1 VLAFIVRR
9 LFATLLVLLA
19 ASFIVYILTASS
31 GDPLLALRGSS
42 DPSAQEK
49 IAYLTRV
56 LDLETPPAL
65 RYFKW
70 LAGVAG
76 CFIAQCDLGISVSR
90 GEQAVTEALAGAM
103 VSTIQLVTLA
113 TIVAIVLGVAI
124 GMSTALRQYSGYDYT
139 VTFMTFVFY
148 SLPIFWFAVL
158 LKEWGAIRFN
168 QFLGNPE
175 VPLWLSI
182 VIAIASGAAWMG
194 IVGGSAKTRAK
205 VLAIGTAVTFVGLQS
220 LLLTGWF
227 EKPSLGII
235 GIILG
240 GALISAIVIS
250 LTTGFKHKGMLYAAL
265 AVVGFWLAVWYPL
278 QFLFF
283 YIPELWTLLALVG
296 LAVVV
301 AFVAGTL
308 FGGEDRKQIVRAA
321 GIISILTLGLVI
333 IDRVLQVWSD
343 YQKMIPQANGIIST
357 IGAKTPNLPGD
368 MWFQFLDGFGHLLL
382 PTIAL
387 SIGSLAAYTRYARSS
402 LLEVMNQD
410 YVRTARA
417 KGLAERTVIMRHAFR
432 NAMIPIVTIV
442 AFDIGGLIGGAI
454 ITERIFA
461 WQGMGSLFNL
471 GLQAVDLNLVMGV
484 FLVTGIVA
492 VVFNVIAD
500 IAYAALDPRIRLN

>member
-1 VLAFIVRR
+1 MLAFIVRR
-9 LFATLLVLLA
+9 FFATALVLLA
-19 ASFIVYILTASS
+19 ASFIVYYLTAIS
-31 GDPLLALRGSS
+31 GDPLLELRGSS

-49 IAYLTRV
+49 IAYLTKV

-65 RYFKW
+65 RYFSW

-76 CFIAQCDLGISVSR
+76 CFVGQCDLGISVSR

-124 GMSTALRQYSGYDYT
+124 GMSTALRQYSGYDYS

-182 VIAIASGAAWMG
+182 VISVATGAAWMG
-194 IVGGSAKTRAK
+194 IIGGSAKTRAK
-205 VLAIGTAVTFVGLQS
+205 VLGIGTALTFFGLQA
-220 LLLTGWF
+220 LLISGWF
-227 EKPSLGII
+227 EKPSLGLI
-235 GIILG
+235 GIFLG
-240 GALISAIVIS
+240 GAVVAAIVIA
-250 LTTGFKHKGMLYAAL
+250 LTTGFKLRGMLWASGAVL
-265 AVVGFWLAVWYPL
+265 AFWLVAWYPL

-283 YIPELWTLLALVG
+283 YIPELWTLLALVF
-296 LAVVV
+296 LAVAV
-301 AFVAGTL
+301 AFISGTV
-308 FGGEDRKQIVRAA
+308 FGGEDKKQIIRAV

-333 IDRVLQVWSD
+333 VDRVLQTWSD
-343 YQKMIPQANGIIST
+343 YQQMIPQAQGIIST

-368 MWFQFLDGFGHLLL
+368 MWFQMLDTFGHLLL

-442 AFDIGGLIGGAI
+442 AFDVGGLIGGAI

-492 VVFNVIAD
+492 VVFNVLAD
-500 IAYAALDPRIRLN
+500 VAYAALDPRIRLN

>member
-1 VLAFIVRR
+1 MLAFIVRR
-9 LFATLLVLLA
+9 LFATILVLLA
-19 ASFIVYILTASS
+19 ASFIVYYLTAIS
-31 GDPLLALRGSS
+31 GDPLLELRGSS
-42 DPSAQEK
+42 DPSAKEK
-49 IAYLTRV
+49 IAYLTKV
-56 LDLETPPAL
+56 LDLDTPPAL
-65 RYFKW
+65 RYFSW

-76 CFIAQCDLGISVSR
+76 CFVGQCDLGISVSR

-103 VSTIQLVTLA
+103 VSTIQLITLA

-175 VPLWLSI
+175 VPLWLTV

-194 IVGGSAKTRAK
+194 VVGGSSKTRAK
-205 VLAIGTAVTFVGLQS
+205 VLGIGTAVTFFGLQA

-227 EKPSLGII
+227 EKPSLGLI
-235 GIILG
+235 GIALG
-240 GALISAIVIS
+240 GALISAIVIA
-250 LTTGFKHKGMLYAAL
+250 LTTGFKNRGMLFAAA
-265 AVVGFWLAVWYPL
+265 AVIGFWLAVWYPL

-283 YIPELWTLLALVG
+283 FIPELWTLLALVG
-296 LAVVV
+296 LAVAV
-301 AFVAGTL
+301 AFVAAAF
-308 FGGEDRKQIVRAA
+308 FGGEDKKQIVRAA
-321 GIISILTLGLVI
+321 GIISILTLGLLIV
-333 IDRVLQVWSD
+333 DRVLQTWTD
-343 YQKMIPQANGIIST
+343 YQQMIPQAQGIIST

-368 MWFQFLDGFGHLLL
+368 MWFQMLDSFGHLLL

-492 VVFNVIAD
+492 VVFNVVAD

>member
-1 VLAFIVRR
+1 MLAFIVRR
-9 LFATLLVLLA
+9 FFATLLVLIA
-19 ASFIVYILTASS
+19 ASFIVYYLTAIS
-31 GDPLLALRGSS
+31 GDPLQELRGSI
-42 DPSAQEK
+42 DPNAQEK
-49 IAYLTRV
+49 IAYLTKV

-65 RYFKW
+65 RYFSW

-76 CFIAQCDLGISVSR
+76 CFVGQCDLGISVSR

-103 VSTIQLVTLA
+103 VSTIQLITLA

-175 VPLWLSI
+175 VPFWLTV
-182 VIAIASGAAWMG
+182 VIALASGAAWMG
-194 IVGGSAKTRAK
+194 IVGGSSKTRAK
-205 VLAIGTAVTFVGLQS
+205 VLGTGTAVTFFGLQA
-220 LLLTGWF
+220 LLLSGWF
-227 EKPSLGII
+227 EKPSLGLF
-235 GIILG
+235 GILLG
-240 GALISAIVIS
+240 GAIVATVAIA
-250 LTTGFKHKGMLYAAL
+250 LTTGFKHRGMLLAA
-265 AVVGFWLAVWYPL
+265 ASVIAFWLAVWYPL

-283 YIPELWTLLALVG
+283 FIPELWTLLALV
-296 LAVVV
+296 VV
-301 AFVAGTL
+301 AVAVAFIAGAF
-308 FGGEDRKQIVRAA
+308 FGGEDKKQIVRAA

-333 IDRVLQVWSD
+333 VDRVLQTWID
-343 YQKMIPQANGIIST
+343 YQQMIPQAQGIIST

-368 MWFQFLDGFGHLLL
+368 MWFQMLDSFGHLLL

-492 VVFNVIAD
+492 VVFNVVAD

>member
-1 VLAFIVRR
+1 MLAFIVRR
-9 LFATLLVLLA
+9 FFATLLVLLA
-19 ASFIVYILTASS
+19 ASFIVYFLTAIS
-31 GDPLLALRGSS
+31 GDPLQELRGSS
-42 DPSAQEK
+42 DPNAQEK
-49 IAYLTRV
+49 IAYLTKA
-56 LDLETPPAL
+56 LDLDTPPVL

-76 CFIAQCDLGISVSR
+76 CFIGQCDLGISVSR

-175 VPLWLSI
+175 VPLW
-182 VIAIASGAAWMG
+182 IAILIAIGSGATWMG
-194 IVGGSAKTRAK
+194 IVGGSAKTRFR
-205 VLAIGTAVTFVGLQS
+205 VLVIGTVVTFAGLQA
-220 LLLTGWF
+220 LLVSGWF
-227 EKPSLGII
+227 EKPTIGLFGIL
-235 GIILG
+235 LG
-240 GALISAIVIS
+240 GVLISAIVIS
-250 LTTGFKHKGMLYAAL
+250 LTTGLKHRGMLLSAA
-265 AVVGFWLAVWYPL
+265 AVVFFWLAAWYPL

-283 YIPELWTLLALVG
+283 FIPELWTLLALV
-296 LAVVV
+296 AVAVAV
-301 AFVAGTL
+301 AFVVGSL
-308 FGGEDRKQIVRAA
+308 FGGEDKKQIIRAA

-333 IDRVLQVWSD
+333 VDRVLQTWSD
-343 YQKMIPQANGIIST
+343 YQQMIPQAQGIIST

-368 MWFQFLDGFGHLLL
+368 MWFQILDSFGHLLL

-417 KGLAERTVIMRHAFR
+417 KGLAERTVVMRHAFR

-442 AFDIGGLIGGAI
+442 AFDVGGLIGGAI

-471 GLQAVDLNLVMGV
+471 GLQALDLNLVMGV
-484 FLVTGIVA
+484 FLVTGFVA
-492 VVFNVIAD
+492 VVFNLVAD
-500 IAYAALDPRIRLN
+500 IAYAALDPRIRLT

>member
-1 VLAFIVRR
+1 
-9 LFATLLVLLA
+9 
-19 ASFIVYILTASS
+19 
-31 GDPLLALRGSS
+31 
-42 DPSAQEK
+42 
-49 IAYLTRV
+49 
-56 LDLETPPAL
+56 
-65 RYFKW
+65 
-70 LAGVAG
+70 
-76 CFIAQCDLGISVSR
+76 VSR

-175 VPLWLSI
+175 VPLWLAV
-182 VIAIASGAAWMG
+182 VIALASGAAWMG

-205 VLAIGTAVTFVGLQS
+205 VLGIGTAVTFIGLQA
-220 LLLTGWF
+220 LLLSGWF
-227 EKPSLGII
+227 EKPSLGLF
-235 GIILG
+235 GILLG
-240 GALISAIVIS
+240 GALIAAIVIS
-250 LTTGFKHKGMLYAAL
+250 LTTGFKHRGMLFAAA
-265 AVVGFWLAVWYPL
+265 AVIGFWLAVWYPL

-283 YIPELWTLLALVG
+283 FIPELWTLLALVG
-296 LAVVV
+296 LAVAV
-301 AFVAGTL
+301 AFVAGAF
-308 FGGEDRKQIVRAA
+308 FGGEDKKQIVRAA

-333 IDRVLQVWSD
+333 IDRVLQTWTD
-343 YQKMIPQANGIIST
+343 YQQMIPQAQGIIST

-368 MWFQFLDGFGHLLL
+368 MWFQMLDSFGHLLL

-442 AFDIGGLIGGAI
+442 AFDVGGLIGGAI

-492 VVFNVIAD
+492 VVFNVVAD

>member
-1 VLAFIVRR
+1 LLSFIVRR

-19 ASFIVYILTASS
+19 ASFIVYVLTASS

-175 VPLWLSI
+175 VPLWLSV

-194 IVGGSAKTRAK
+194 IVGGSAKTRAR
-205 VLAIGTAVTFVGLQS
+205 VLGIGTAVTFIGLQS

-227 EKPSLGII
+227 EKPSLGLV
-235 GIILG
+235 GILFG
-240 GALISAIVIS
+240 GALVAAIVMS
-250 LTTGFKHKGMLYAAL
+250 LTTGFKHKGMLFASM

-283 YIPELWTLLALVG
+283 FVPELWTLLALVVVG
-296 LAVVV
+296 VAAAFLA
-301 AFVAGTL
+301 GSI
-308 FGGEDRKQIVRAA
+308 FGGEEKKQIIRAA
-321 GIISILTLGLVI
+321 GIISILTLGFVI
-333 IDRVLQVWSD
+333 MDRVLQTWTD
-343 YQKMIPQANGIIST
+343 YQQMIPQAQGIIST
-357 IGAKTPNLPGD
+357 IGATTPNLPGD

>member
-19 ASFIVYILTASS
+19 ASFIVYVLTAYS
-31 GDPLLALRGSS
+31 GDPLLALKGSS
-42 DPSAQEK
+42 DPSAKDK
-49 IAYLTRV
+49 IAYLTQI

-76 CFIAQCDLGISVSR
+76 CFIGQCDLGVSISR
-90 GEQAVTEALAGAM
+90 GEQAVTEALAAAM

-113 TIVAIVLGVAI
+113 TFVAIILGVAI

-139 VTFMTFVFY
+139 ITFMTFVFY

-168 QFLGNPE
+168 QFLGNPQL
-175 VPLWLSI
+175 PLWMVAL
-182 VIAIASGAAWMG
+182 IALASGAAWMG
-194 IVGGSAKTRAK
+194 IIGGSPKLRLR
-205 VLAIGTAVTFVGLQS
+205 VLLGGIAITFIGLQGI
-220 LLLTGWF
+220 LLSGWF

-235 GIILG
+235 GIAMG
-240 GALISAIVIS
+240 GVLISVLVIA
-250 LTTGFKHKGMLYAAL
+250 LTTGFSHKGMLYSAA
-265 AVVGFWLAVWYPL
+265 AVVGFWLAVWFPL

-283 YIPELWTLLALVG
+283 FIPELWTLLVL
-296 LAVVV
+296 VVV
-301 AFVAGTL
+301 GIGVAFAAGSI
-308 FGGEDRKQIVRAA
+308 FGGEDKKQIIRAA
-321 GIISILTLGLVI
+321 GIISILTLMLVI
-333 IDRVLQVWSD
+333 IDRVLQVWED
-343 YQKMIPQANGIIST
+343 YQRLIPQASGIIST
-357 IGAKTPNLPGD
+357 IGAQTPNLRGD
-368 MWFQFLDGFGHLLL
+368 MWFQMLDSFGHLLL

-402 LLEVMNQD
+402 LLEVLNQD

-432 NAMIPIVTIV
+432 NAMIPIITIV
-442 AFDIGGLIGGAI
+442 AFDFGGLIGGAI

-461 WQGMGSLFNL
+461 WQGMGSLFNF
-471 GLQAVDLNLVMGV
+471 GLQAIDLNLVMGV
-484 FLVTGIVA
+484 FLVTGLVA

-500 IAYAALDPRIRLN
+500 IAYAALDPRIRLT

>member
-1 VLAFIVRR
+1 MLAFIVRR
-9 LFATLLVLLA
+9 LFATSLVLVA
-19 ASFIVYILTASS
+19 ASFIVYVLTAYS
-31 GDPLLALRGSS
+31 GDPLAALKGSS
-42 DPSAQEK
+42 DPSAKDK
-49 IAYLTRV
+49 IIYLTQV

-76 CFIAQCDLGISVSR
+76 CFIGQCDLGVSVSR
-90 GEQAVTEALAGAM
+90 GEQAVTDALAAAM

-113 TIVAIVLGVAI
+113 TFVAIILGVAI

-168 QFLGNPE
+168 QFLGNPDL
-175 VPLWLSI
+175 PLWMVAL
-182 VIAIASGAAWMG
+182 IALASGLAWMG
-194 IVGGSAKTRAK
+194 IIGGSATTRLR
-205 VLAIGTAVTFVGLQS
+205 VLIVGIVITFVGLQAILIS
-220 LLLTGWF
+220 GWF
-227 EKPSLGII
+227 EKPSLGLI
-235 GIILG
+235 GIALG
-240 GALISAIVIS
+240 GALVSALVIA
-250 LTTGFKHKGMLYAAL
+250 LTTGFASKGMLLSAA
-265 AVVGFWLAVWYPL
+265 AVVGFWLAVWFPL

-283 YIPELWTLLALVG
+283 YVPELWTLLILIAVG
-296 LAVVV
+296 VAV
-301 AFVAGTL
+301 AFATGNF
-308 FGGEDRKQIVRAA
+308 FGGEDKKQIIRAA
-321 GIISILTLGLVI
+321 GIISIITLMLVI
-333 IDRVLQVWSD
+333 IDRVLQVWED
-343 YQKMIPQANGIIST
+343 YQRLIPQENGIIST
-357 IGAKTPNLPGD
+357 IGAQTPNLRGD
-368 MWFQFLDGFGHLLL
+368 MWFQMLDSFGHLLL

-432 NAMIPIVTIV
+432 NAMIPIITIV
-442 AFDIGGLIGGAI
+442 AFDFGGLIGGAI

-471 GLQAVDLNLVMGV
+471 GLQAIDLNLVMGV
-484 FLVTGIVA
+484 FLVTGLVA

>member
-1 VLAFIVRR
+1 MLSFIVRR
-9 LFATLLVLLA
+9 FFATILVLIA
-19 ASFIVYILTASS
+19 ASFIVYVLTAIS

-42 DPSAQEK
+42 DPSAQEQ

-56 LDLETPPAL
+56 LDLDTPPAL

-76 CFIAQCDLGISVSR
+76 CFVGQCDLGISVSR

-175 VPLWLSI
+175 VPLWM
-182 VIAIASGAAWMG
+182 AILLAIGTGAAWMG
-194 IVGGSAKTRAK
+194 IVGGSAKTRLR
-205 VLAIGTAVTFVGLQS
+205 VLIAGTVISFVSLQA

-227 EKPSLGII
+227 EKPNVGLIGILLMGGII
-235 GIILG
+235 
-240 GALISAIVIS
+240 SAVVIA
-250 LTTGFKHKGMLYAAL
+250 LTTGFKHKGMLYTAA
-265 AVVGFWLAVWYPL
+265 AVIGFWLVAWYPL

-283 YIPELWTLLALVG
+283 FIPELWTLLALVI
-296 LAVVV
+296 LAIGV
-301 AFVAGTL
+301 AVLAGSI
-308 FGGEDRKQIVRAA
+308 FGGEDKKQIIRAA
-321 GIISILTLGLVI
+321 GIISILTLFIVI
-333 IDRVLQVWSD
+333 VDRVLQTWLD
-343 YQKMIPQANGIIST
+343 YQQMIPQASGIIST

>member
-1 VLAFIVRR
+1 MLAFIARR
-9 LFATLLVLLA
+9 LFATILVLLA
-19 ASFIVYILTASS
+19 ASFVVYYLTAIS
-31 GDPLLALRGSS
+31 GDPLLELRGSS
-42 DPSAQEK
+42 DPSAKEK

-65 RYFKW
+65 RYFSW

-76 CFIAQCDLGISVSR
+76 CFVGQCDLGISVSR

-103 VSTIQLVTLA
+103 VSTIQLITLA

-175 VPLWLSI
+175 VPLWLT
-182 VIAIASGAAWMG
+182 VVVALASGAAWMG
-194 IVGGSAKTRAK
+194 IVGGSSKTRTQ
-205 VLAIGTAVTFVGLQS
+205 VLGFGTAITFLGLQG
-220 LLLTGWF
+220 LLLSGWF
-227 EKPSLGII
+227 EKPSLGLF
-235 GIILG
+235 GILLG
-240 GALISAIVIS
+240 GALVAIIVIA
-250 LTTGFKHKGMLYAAL
+250 LTTGFKHRGMLLSAGSVIA
-265 AVVGFWLAVWYPL
+265 FWLAVWYPL

-283 YIPELWTLLALVG
+283 FIPELWTLLALVG
-296 LAVVV
+296 LAIAV
-301 AFVAGTL
+301 AFVAGAF
-308 FGGEDRKQIVRAA
+308 FGGEDKKQIVRAA

-333 IDRVLQVWSD
+333 IDRVLQTWTD
-343 YQKMIPQANGIIST
+343 YQQMIPQAQGIIST

-368 MWFQFLDGFGHLLL
+368 MWFQMLDGFGHLLL

-484 FLVTGIVA
+484 FLITGLVA
-492 VVFNVIAD
+492 VVFNVVAD
-500 IAYAALDPRIRLN
+500 IAYAALDPRIRLT

>member
-1 VLAFIVRR
+1 MLAFIVRR
-9 LFATLLVLLA
+9 FFATLLVLLA
-19 ASFIVYILTASS
+19 ASFIVYVLTASS

-49 IAYLTRV
+49 IAYLTRI

-76 CFIAQCDLGISVSR
+76 CFVAQCDLGISVSR

-194 IVGGSAKTRAK
+194 IVGGSASTRAK
-205 VLAIGTAVTFVGLQS
+205 VLGTGTAVTFVGLQS

-227 EKPSLGII
+227 EKPSLGLL
-235 GIILG
+235 GILLM
-240 GALISAIVIS
+240 GAVVSAIVIS
-250 LTTGFKHKGMLYAAL
+250 LTTGFRHKGMLLTAIT
-265 AVVGFWLAVWYPL
+265 VVGFWLALWYPL

-283 YIPELWTLLALVG
+283 FVPELWTLLALVG
-296 LAVVV
+296 VAVGA
-301 AFVAGTL
+301 AFVAGAI
-308 FGGEDRKQIVRAA
+308 FGGEDKKQIIRAA
-321 GIISILTLGLVI
+321 GIISILTLGFVI
-333 IDRVLQVWSD
+333 VDRVLQVWSD
-343 YQKMIPQANGIIST
+343 YQQMIPQANGIIST

-484 FLVTGIVA
+484 FLITGIVA
-492 VVFNVIAD
+492 VTFNVIAD

>member
-1 VLAFIVRR
+1 
-9 LFATLLVLLA
+9 
-19 ASFIVYILTASS
+19 
-31 GDPLLALRGSS
+31 
-42 DPSAQEK
+42 
-49 IAYLTRV
+49 
-56 LDLETPPAL
+56 
-65 RYFKW
+65 
-70 LAGVAG
+70 
-76 CFIAQCDLGISVSR
+76 
-90 GEQAVTEALAGAM
+90 M

-175 VPLWLSI
+175 VPLWLSV

-194 IVGGSAKTRAK
+194 IVGGSAKTRAR
-205 VLAIGTAVTFVGLQS
+205 VLGIGTAVTFIGLQA

-227 EKPSLGII
+227 EKPSLGLV
-235 GIILG
+235 GILF
-240 GALISAIVIS
+240 GAALVAAIVMS
-250 LTTGFKHKGMLYAAL
+250 LTTGLKHKRMLYASM

-283 YIPELWTLLALVG
+283 FVPELWTLLALVAVAVAAAF
-296 LAVVV
+296 LA
-301 AFVAGTL
+301 GSI
-308 FGGEDRKQIVRAA
+308 FGGEDKKQIIRAA
-321 GIISILTLGLVI
+321 GIISILTLGFVI
-333 IDRVLQVWSD
+333 VDRVLQTWTD
-343 YQKMIPQANGIIST
+343 YQQMIPQAQGIIST
-357 IGAKTPNLPGD
+357 IGATTPNLPGD

-484 FLVTGIVA
+484 FLVTGLVA
-492 VVFNVIAD
+492 VVFNLIAD

>member
-1 VLAFIVRR
+1 MLAFIVRR
-9 LFATLLVLLA
+9 FFATILVLLA
-19 ASFIVYILTASS
+19 ASFIVYFLTAIS
-31 GDPLLALRGSS
+31 GDPLQELRGSS

-49 IAYLTRV
+49 IAYLTKV
-56 LDLETPPAL
+56 LDLDTPPAL
-65 RYFKW
+65 RYFAW

-76 CFIAQCDLGISVSR
+76 CFVGQCDLGISVSR

-175 VPLWLSI
+175 VPLWLSV
-182 VIAIASGAAWMG
+182 VIALASGAAWMG
-194 IVGGSAKTRAK
+194 IVGGSSKTRAK
-205 VLAIGTAVTFVGLQS
+205 VLGIGTAVTFFGLQA
-220 LLLTGWF
+220 LLLSGWF
-227 EKPSLGII
+227 EKPSLGLI
-235 GIILG
+235 GITLG
-240 GALISAIVIS
+240 GALISAIVIA
-250 LTTGFKHKGMLYAAL
+250 LTTGFKHRGMLLAAG
-265 AVVGFWLAVWYPL
+265 AVVAFWLAVWYPL

-283 YIPELWTLLALVG
+283 FIPELWTLVALVG
-296 LAVVV
+296 LAVAV
-301 AFVAGTL
+301 AFVAGAF
-308 FGGEDRKQIVRAA
+308 FGGEDKKQIVRAA
-321 GIISILTLGLVI
+321 GIISILTLLLVI
-333 IDRVLQVWSD
+333 VDRVLQTWSD
-343 YQKMIPQANGIIST
+343 YQQMIPQAQGIIST

-368 MWFQFLDGFGHLLL
+368 MWFQMLDSFGHLLL

-442 AFDIGGLIGGAI
+442 AFDVGGLIGGAI

-484 FLVTGIVA
+484 FLITGLVA
-492 VVFNVIAD
+492 VVFNVVAD

>member
-1 VLAFIVRR
+1 MLAFIVRR
-9 LFATLLVLLA
+9 FFATILVLLA
-19 ASFIVYILTASS
+19 ASFIVYFLTAIS
-31 GDPLLALRGSS
+31 GDPLLELRGSS

-49 IAYLTRV
+49 IAYLTKV
-56 LDLETPPAL
+56 LDLDTPPAL
-65 RYFKW
+65 RYFSW

-76 CFIAQCDLGISVSR
+76 CFVGQCDLGISVSR

-175 VPLWLSI
+175 VPLWLSV
-182 VIAIASGAAWMG
+182 VISLASGAAWMG
-194 IVGGSAKTRAK
+194 IVGGSSKTRAK
-205 VLAIGTAVTFVGLQS
+205 VLGIGASVTFVVLQA
-220 LLLTGWF
+220 LLLSGWF
-227 EKPSLGII
+227 EKPSLGLL
-235 GIILG
+235 GILLG
-240 GALISAIVIS
+240 GALIAAIVIA
-250 LTTGFKHKGMLYAAL
+250 LTSGFKHRGMLFAAG
-265 AVVGFWLAVWYPL
+265 AVIAFWLAVWYPL

-283 YIPELWTLLALVG
+283 YIPELWTLLALVV
-296 LAVVV
+296 LAIAV
-301 AFVAGTL
+301 AFVAGAF
-308 FGGEDRKQIVRAA
+308 FGGEDKKQIIRAA

-333 IDRVLQVWSD
+333 IDRVLQTWSD
-343 YQKMIPQANGIIST
+343 YQQMIPQAQGIIST

-368 MWFQFLDGFGHLLL
+368 MWFQMLDSFGHLLL

-442 AFDIGGLIGGAI
+442 AFDVGGLIGGAI

-484 FLVTGIVA
+484 FLITGLVA
-492 VVFNVIAD
+492 VVFNVVAD

>member
-1 VLAFIVRR
+1 MLAFIVRR
-9 LFATLLVLLA
+9 LFATVLVLLA
-19 ASFIVYILTASS
+19 ASFIVYYLTAIS
-31 GDPLLALRGSS
+31 GDPLLDLRGSS
-42 DPSAQEK
+42 DPSAPEK

-56 LDLETPPAL
+56 LDLDTPPAL
-65 RYFKW
+65 RYFSW

-76 CFIAQCDLGISVSR
+76 CFIGQCDLGISVSR

-103 VSTIQLVTLA
+103 VSTIQLITLA

-175 VPLWLSI
+175 VPFWLTV
-182 VIAIASGAAWMG
+182 VIALASGAGWMG
-194 IVGGSAKTRAK
+194 IVGGSSKTRAK
-205 VLAIGTAVTFVGLQS
+205 VLGIGAAITFLGLQG
-220 LLLTGWF
+220 LLVSGWF
-227 EKPSLGII
+227 EKPSLGLF
-235 GIILG
+235 GILFG
-240 GALISAIVIS
+240 GALVSAIVIA
-250 LTTGFKHKGMLYAAL
+250 LTTGFKHRGMLLAAGT
-265 AVVGFWLAVWYPL
+265 VVGFWLAAWYPL

-283 YIPELWTLLALVG
+283 FIPELWTLLALVV
-296 LAVVV
+296 LAIAV
-301 AFVAGTL
+301 AFVAGAF
-308 FGGEDRKQIVRAA
+308 FGGEDKKQIVRAA

-333 IDRVLQVWSD
+333 VDRVLQTWID
-343 YQKMIPQANGIIST
+343 YQQMIPQAQGIIST

-368 MWFQFLDGFGHLLL
+368 MWFQMLDGFGHLLL

-492 VVFNVIAD
+492 VVFNVVAD
-500 IAYAALDPRIRLN
+500 IAYAALDPRIRLT

>member
-1 VLAFIVRR
+1 MLAFIVRR
-9 LFATLLVLLA
+9 LFATILVLLA
-19 ASFIVYILTASS
+19 ASFVVYYLTAIS
-31 GDPLLALRGSS
+31 GDPLLELRGSS

-49 IAYLTRV
+49 IAYLTKV
-56 LDLETPPAL
+56 LDLDTPPAL
-65 RYFKW
+65 RYFSW

-76 CFIAQCDLGISVSR
+76 CFVGQCDLGISVSR

-103 VSTIQLVTLA
+103 VSTIQLITLA

-175 VPLWLSI
+175 VPLWLAV
-182 VIAIASGAAWMG
+182 VIALASGAAWMG
-194 IVGGSAKTRAK
+194 IVGGSSKTRAK
-205 VLAIGTAVTFVGLQS
+205 VLGIGTAVTFFGLQA
-220 LLLTGWF
+220 LLLSGWF
-227 EKPSLGII
+227 EKPSLGLF
-235 GIILG
+235 GILLG
-240 GALISAIVIS
+240 GALVATIVIA
-250 LTTGFKHKGMLYAAL
+250 LTTGFKQRGMLFAA
-265 AVVGFWLAVWYPL
+265 ASVIAFWLAVWYPL

-283 YIPELWTLLALVG
+283 FVPELWTLLALVG
-296 LAVVV
+296 LAIAV
-301 AFVAGTL
+301 AFVAGAF
-308 FGGEDRKQIVRAA
+308 FGGQDKKQIVRAA

-333 IDRVLQVWSD
+333 IDRVLQTWTD
-343 YQKMIPQANGIIST
+343 YQQMIPQAQGIIST

-368 MWFQFLDGFGHLLL
+368 MWFQMLDSFGHLLL

-484 FLVTGIVA
+484 FLITGLVA
-492 VVFNVIAD
+492 VVFNVVAD
-500 IAYAALDPRIRLN
+500 IAYAALDPRIRLT

>member
-9 LFATLLVLLA
+9 LFATSLVLVA
-19 ASFIVYILTASS
+19 ASFIVYVLTAYS
-31 GDPLLALRGSS
+31 GDPLAALKGSS
-42 DPSAQEK
+42 DPSAKDK
-49 IAYLTRV
+49 IIYLTQV

-76 CFIAQCDLGISVSR
+76 CFIGQCDLGVSVSR
-90 GEQAVTEALAGAM
+90 GEQAVTDALAAAM

-113 TIVAIVLGVAI
+113 TFVAIILGVAI

-168 QFLGNPE
+168 QFLGNPDL
-175 VPLWLSI
+175 PLWMVAL
-182 VIAIASGAAWMG
+182 IALASGLAWMG
-194 IVGGSAKTRAK
+194 IIGGSATTRLR
-205 VLAIGTAVTFVGLQS
+205 VLIVGIVITFVGLQAILIS
-220 LLLTGWF
+220 GWF
-227 EKPSLGII
+227 EKPSLGLI
-235 GIILG
+235 GIALG
-240 GALISAIVIS
+240 GALVSALVIA
-250 LTTGFKHKGMLYAAL
+250 LTTGFASKGMLLSAA
-265 AVVGFWLAVWYPL
+265 AVVGFWLAVWFPL

-283 YIPELWTLLALVG
+283 YVPELWTLLILIAVG
-296 LAVVV
+296 VAV
-301 AFVAGTL
+301 AFATGNF
-308 FGGEDRKQIVRAA
+308 FGGEDKKQIIRAA
-321 GIISILTLGLVI
+321 GIISIITLMLVI
-333 IDRVLQVWSD
+333 IDRVLQVWED
-343 YQKMIPQANGIIST
+343 YQRLIPQANGIIST
-357 IGAKTPNLPGD
+357 IGAQTPNLRGD
-368 MWFQFLDGFGHLLL
+368 MWFQMLDSFGHLLL

-432 NAMIPIVTIV
+432 NAMIPIITIV
-442 AFDIGGLIGGAI
+442 AFDFGGLIGGAI

-471 GLQAVDLNLVMGV
+471 GLQAIDLNLVMGV
-484 FLVTGIVA
+484 FLVTGLVA

>member
-1 VLAFIVRR
+1 
-9 LFATLLVLLA
+9 LVLLA
-19 ASFIVYILTASS
+19 ASFIVYVLTASS
-31 GDPLLALRGSS
+31 GDPLIALRGSS

-175 VPLWLSI
+175 VPLWLSV

-194 IVGGSAKTRAK
+194 IVGGSAKTRAR
-205 VLAIGTAVTFVGLQS
+205 VLGIGTAVTFIGLQA

-227 EKPSLGII
+227 EKPSLGLV
-235 GIILG
+235 GILF
-240 GALISAIVIS
+240 GAALVAAIVMS
-250 LTTGFKHKGMLYAAL
+250 LTTGLKHKRMLYASM

-283 YIPELWTLLALVG
+283 FVPELWTLLALVAVAVAAAF
-296 LAVVV
+296 LA
-301 AFVAGTL
+301 GSI
-308 FGGEDRKQIVRAA
+308 FGGEDKKQIIRAA
-321 GIISILTLGLVI
+321 GIISILTLGFVI
-333 IDRVLQVWSD
+333 VDRVLQTWTD
-343 YQKMIPQANGIIST
+343 YQQMIPQAQGIIST
-357 IGAKTPNLPGD
+357 IGATTPNLPGD

-484 FLVTGIVA
+484 FLVTGLVA
-492 VVFNVIAD
+492 VVFNLIAD

>member
-1 VLAFIVRR
+1 MLAFIVRR
-9 LFATLLVLLA
+9 FFATILVLLA
-19 ASFIVYILTASS
+19 ASFIVYFLTAIS
-31 GDPLLALRGSS
+31 GDPLLELRGSS
-42 DPSAQEK
+42 DPNAQEK

-56 LDLETPPAL
+56 LDLDTPPAL

-76 CFIAQCDLGISVSR
+76 CFIGQCDLGIAVSR

-175 VPLWLSI
+175 VPIWLAVI
-182 VIAIASGAAWMG
+182 IAIGSGAAWMG
-194 IVGGSAKTRAK
+194 IVGGSSKTRAK
-205 VLAIGTAVTFVGLQS
+205 VLGIATAATFFGLQA

-227 EKPSLGII
+227 EKPSLGLL
-235 GIILG
+235 GILLG
-240 GALISAIVIS
+240 GMLVSIIVIA
-250 LTTGFKHKGMLYAAL
+250 LTTGFKQRGMLLAAA
-265 AVVGFWLAVWYPL
+265 AVVVFWLAVWYPL

-283 YIPELWTLLALVG
+283 FIPELWTLVALVA
-296 LAVVV
+296 LAIAV
-301 AFVAGTL
+301 AIIAGTL
-308 FGGEDRKQIVRAA
+308 FGGEDKRQIIRAA
-321 GIISILTLGLVI
+321 GIISILTLGFVI
-333 IDRVLQVWSD
+333 VDRVLQTWAD
-343 YQKMIPQANGIIST
+343 YELMIPQAQGIIST

-368 MWFQFLDGFGHLLL
+368 MWFQMLDSFGHLLL

-402 LLEVMNQD
+402 LLEVLNQD

-417 KGLAERTVIMRHAFR
+417 KGLPERTVIMRHAFR

-442 AFDIGGLIGGAI
+442 AFDVGGLIGGAI

-492 VVFNVIAD
+492 VVFNVVAD

>member
-1 VLAFIVRR
+1 MLSFIVRR

-19 ASFIVYILTASS
+19 ASFIVYVLTASS
-31 GDPLLALRGSS
+31 GDPLIALRGSS

-175 VPLWLSI
+175 VPLWLSV

-194 IVGGSAKTRAK
+194 IVGGSAKTRAR
-205 VLAIGTAVTFVGLQS
+205 VLGIGTAVTFIGLQA

-227 EKPSLGII
+227 EKPSLGLV
-235 GIILG
+235 GILF
-240 GALISAIVIS
+240 GAALVAAIVMS
-250 LTTGFKHKGMLYAAL
+250 LTTGLKHKRMLYASM

-283 YIPELWTLLALVG
+283 FVPELWTLLALVAVAVAAAF
-296 LAVVV
+296 LA
-301 AFVAGTL
+301 GSI
-308 FGGEDRKQIVRAA
+308 FGGEDKKQIIRAA
-321 GIISILTLGLVI
+321 GIISILTLGFVI
-333 IDRVLQVWSD
+333 VDRVLQTWTD
-343 YQKMIPQANGIIST
+343 YQQMIPQAQGIIST
-357 IGAKTPNLPGD
+357 IGATTPNLPGD

-484 FLVTGIVA
+484 FLVTGLVA
-492 VVFNVIAD
+492 VVFNLIAD

>member
-1 VLAFIVRR
+1 MLSFIVRR

-19 ASFIVYILTASS
+19 ASFIVYVLTASS
-31 GDPLLALRGSS
+31 GDPLIALRGSS

-175 VPLWLSI
+175 VPLWLSV

-194 IVGGSAKTRAK
+194 IVGGSAKTRAR
-205 VLAIGTAVTFVGLQS
+205 VLGIGTAVTFIGLQA

-227 EKPSLGII
+227 EKPSLGLV
-235 GIILG
+235 GILF
-240 GALISAIVIS
+240 GAALVAAIVMS
-250 LTTGFKHKGMLYAAL
+250 LTTGLKHKRMLYASM

-283 YIPELWTLLALVG
+283 FVPELWTLLALVAVAVAAAF
-296 LAVVV
+296 LA
-301 AFVAGTL
+301 GSI
-308 FGGEDRKQIVRAA
+308 FGGEDKKQIIRAA
-321 GIISILTLGLVI
+321 GIISILTLGFVI
-333 IDRVLQVWSD
+333 VDRVLQTWTD
-343 YQKMIPQANGIIST
+343 YQQMIPQAQGIIST
-357 IGAKTPNLPGD
+357 IGATTPNLPGD

-492 VVFNVIAD
+492 VVFNLIAD

>member
-1 VLAFIVRR
+1 MLAFIVRR

-19 ASFIVYILTASS
+19 ASFIVYVLTAYS
-31 GDPLLALRGSS
+31 GDPLQALRGSS
-42 DPSAQEK
+42 DPSAQDK
-49 IAYLTRV
+49 IAYLTRILN
-56 LDLETPPAL
+56 LDTPPVL
-65 RYFKW
+65 RYFSW

-76 CFIAQCDLGISVSR
+76 CFVGQCDLGISVSR
-90 GEQAVTEALAGAM
+90 GEQLVSDALATAM
-103 VSTIQLVTLA
+103 VSTIQLLTLA

-175 VPLWLSI
+175 VPLWLVI
-182 VIAIASGAAWMG
+182 VIALASGAMWMG
-194 IVGGSAKTRAK
+194 IVGGDGTRRLK
-205 VLAIGTAVTFVGLQS
+205 VLAAGTLVTFGALQS
-220 LLLTGWF
+220 LLLLGWF
-227 EKPSLGII
+227 EKPSLGLI

-240 GALISAIVIS
+240 GLVVSAIVIS
-250 LTTGFKHKGMLYAAL
+250 LTTGFQHKGMLLAAGS
-265 AVVGFWLAVWYPL
+265 VVAFWLAVWFPL

-283 YIPELWTLLALVG
+283 FVPELWTLLALVLVG
-296 LAVVV
+296 VGVAILA
-301 AFVAGTL
+301 GRI
-308 FGGEDRKQIVRAA
+308 FGGEDRKQVIRAA
-321 GIISILTLGLVI
+321 GIISILTLGFVI

-343 YQKMIPQANGIIST
+343 YQQMIPQANGIIST
-357 IGAKTPNLPGD
+357 IGAQTPNLPGD
-368 MWFQFLDGFGHLLL
+368 MWFQMLDSFGHLLL

-387 SIGSLAAYTRYARSS
+387 SIGSLAAYTRYSRSS
-402 LLEVMNQD
+402 LLEVLNQD

-471 GLQAVDLNLVMGV
+471 GLEAVDLNLVMGV
-484 FLVTGIVA
+484 FLITGIVA

-500 IAYAALDPRIRLN
+500 IAYASLDPRIRLN

>member
-1 VLAFIVRR
+1 MLAFIVRR
-9 LFATLLVLLA
+9 FFATILVLLA
-19 ASFIVYILTASS
+19 ASFIVYFLTAIS
-31 GDPLLALRGSS
+31 GDPLLELRGSS

-49 IAYLTRV
+49 IAYLTKV

-65 RYFKW
+65 RYFSW

-76 CFIAQCDLGISVSR
+76 CFVGQCDLGISVSR

-175 VPLWLSI
+175 VPLWLAV
-182 VIAIASGAAWMG
+182 VISLASGAAWMG
-194 IVGGSAKTRAK
+194 IVGGSSKTRAK
-205 VLAIGTAVTFVGLQS
+205 VLGIGTSVTFVGLQA
-220 LLLTGWF
+220 LLLSGWF
-227 EKPSLGII
+227 EKPSLGLL
-235 GIILG
+235 GILLG
-240 GALISAIVIS
+240 GALIAAIVIA
-250 LTTGFKHKGMLYAAL
+250 LTSGFKHRGMLFAAG
-265 AVVGFWLAVWYPL
+265 AVIVFWLAVWYPL

-283 YIPELWTLLALVG
+283 YIPELWTLLALVV
-296 LAVVV
+296 LAIAV
-301 AFVAGTL
+301 AFLAGAF
-308 FGGEDRKQIVRAA
+308 FGGEDKKQIVRAA

-333 IDRVLQVWSD
+333 IDRVLQTWSD
-343 YQKMIPQANGIIST
+343 YQQMIPQAQGIIST

-368 MWFQFLDGFGHLLL
+368 MWFQMLDSFGHLLL

-442 AFDIGGLIGGAI
+442 AFDVGGLIGGAI

-492 VVFNVIAD
+492 VVFNVVAD

>member
-1 VLAFIVRR
+1 MLAFVVRR

-19 ASFIVYILTASS
+19 ASFIVYVLTAYS

-42 DPSAQEK
+42 DPSAQDK
-49 IAYLTRV
+49 IAYLTKA
-56 LDLETPPAL
+56 LDLETPPVI
-65 RYFKW
+65 RYFGW

-76 CFIAQCDLGISVSR
+76 CFIGQCDLGISVSR
-90 GEQAVTEALAGAM
+90 GEQQVAEAIAGAI
-103 VSTIQLVTLA
+103 VSTVQLLTLA

-175 VPLWLSI
+175 IPFWLLV
-182 VIAIASGAAWMG
+182 VISLASGAIWMG
-194 IVGGSAKTRAK
+194 VVGGNGIRRLK
-205 VLAIGTAVTFVGLQS
+205 VLLSVTFITFAGLQS
-220 LLLTGWF
+220 LLLLGWF
-227 EKPSLGII
+227 EQPSLGII

-240 GALISAIVIS
+240 GAVVSAIVIS
-250 LTTGFKHKGMLYAAL
+250 LTTGLQNRGMLFAAGS
-265 AVVGFWLAVWYPL
+265 VVAFWLAVWYPL

-283 YIPELWTLLALVG
+283 FIPELWTLLVLV
-296 LAVVV
+296 AVAVGV
-301 AFVAGTL
+301 AMVAGAV
-308 FGGEDRKQIVRAA
+308 FGGEDRNQITRAA
-321 GIISILTLGLVI
+321 GIISILTLGFVI

-343 YQKMIPQANGIIST
+343 YQLMIPQASGIIST
-357 IGAKTPNLPGD
+357 IGATTPNLPGD
-368 MWFQFLDGFGHLLL
+368 MWFQMLDSFGHLLL

-387 SIGSLAAYTRYARSS
+387 SIGSLAAYTRYSRSS
-402 LLEVMNQD
+402 LLEVLNQD

-461 WQGMGSLFNL
+461 WQGMGSLFNG
-471 GLQAVDLNLVMGV
+471 GLNALDLNLVMGV
-484 FLVTGIVA
+484 FLITGLVA
-492 VVFNVIAD
+492 VVFNLIAD
-500 IAYAALDPRIRLN
+500 IAYASLDPRIRLT

>member
-1 VLAFIVRR
+1 MLAFIVRR
-9 LFATLLVLLA
+9 LFATVLVLLA
-19 ASFIVYILTASS
+19 ASFIVYYLTAIS
-31 GDPLLALRGSS
+31 GDPLLDLRGSS
-42 DPSAQEK
+42 DPSAPEK

-56 LDLETPPAL
+56 LDLDTPPAL
-65 RYFKW
+65 RYFSW

-76 CFIAQCDLGISVSR
+76 CFIGQCDLGISVSR

-103 VSTIQLVTLA
+103 VSTIQLITLA

-175 VPLWLSI
+175 VPFWLTV
-182 VIAIASGAAWMG
+182 VIALASGAAWMG
-194 IVGGSAKTRAK
+194 IVGGSSKTRAK
-205 VLAIGTAVTFVGLQS
+205 VLGIGAAITFLGLQG
-220 LLLTGWF
+220 LLVSGWF
-227 EKPSLGII
+227 EKPSLGLF
-235 GIILG
+235 GILFG
-240 GALISAIVIS
+240 GALVSAIVIA
-250 LTTGFKHKGMLYAAL
+250 LTTGFKHRGMLLAAGT
-265 AVVGFWLAVWYPL
+265 VVGFWLAAWYPL

-283 YIPELWTLLALVG
+283 FIPELWTLLALVV
-296 LAVVV
+296 LAIAV
-301 AFVAGTL
+301 AFVAGAF
-308 FGGEDRKQIVRAA
+308 FGGEDKKQIVRAA

-333 IDRVLQVWSD
+333 VDRVLQTWID
-343 YQKMIPQANGIIST
+343 YQQMIPQAQGIIST

-368 MWFQFLDGFGHLLL
+368 MWFQMLDGFGHLLL

-492 VVFNVIAD
+492 VVFNVVAD
-500 IAYAALDPRIRLN
+500 IAYAALDPRIRLT